1 MSDLSTEYKGRILAI
16 NQLPALPTTL
26 DEVTR
31 IMESPGASTEQIARV
46 ISVDQA
52 LTAKVLRMVN
62 SPVYGFPGRIS
73 TLQHALM
80 LLGFNV
86 IRGLIISTA
95 VFDAMNKSM
104 MGLWEHSLACSLCCA
119 EIARATERKNPEEFA
134 VAGLLH
140 DLGKAVFILQLP
152 EAKAE
157 VDNLVRAQDLSFLE
171 AEIKVLGF
179 GHDRVNKWL
188 AEQWNLPLVLR
199 EGMIHHHKPLS
210 AEFHP
215 EVAAAVQLGDFFA
228 RLFSCG
234 FSGDDGVSRVDPR
247 SLKLLGIN
255 QKLLEGILDSV
266 SEEMFSALAQYKA
279 E

>member
-1 MSDLSTEYKGRILAI
+1 MNDLSTDYKGRILAVGH
-16 NQLPALPTTL
+16 LPALPTTL
-26 DEVTR
+26 EEVTR

-46 ISVDQA
+46 ISYDQA

-62 SPVYGFPGRIS
+62 SPIYGFPGRIS

-119 EIARATERKNPEEFA
+119 EIARATGRKNPEEFA

-140 DLGKAVFILQLP
+140 DLGKAVFILQMP
-152 EAKAE
+152 EAKEE
-157 VDNLVRAQDLSFLE
+157 VDALVRAEDLSFFE
-171 AEIKVLGF
+171 AEVRVLGF
-179 GHDRVNKWL
+179 GHDRINKWL
-188 AEQWNLPLVLR
+188 GEQWNLPLIIR
-199 EGMIHHHKPLS
+199 EGMIYHHKPFS
-210 AEFHP
+210 AQFHP

-228 RLFSCG
+228 RLFNCG
-234 FSGDDGVSRVDPR
+234 YAGDEGVSAVDPR
-247 SLKLLGIN
+247 SLKVLGIN
-255 QKLLEGILDSV
+255 QTLLEQILDSV
-266 SEEMFSALAQYKA
+266 AEEMFSALAHYKA